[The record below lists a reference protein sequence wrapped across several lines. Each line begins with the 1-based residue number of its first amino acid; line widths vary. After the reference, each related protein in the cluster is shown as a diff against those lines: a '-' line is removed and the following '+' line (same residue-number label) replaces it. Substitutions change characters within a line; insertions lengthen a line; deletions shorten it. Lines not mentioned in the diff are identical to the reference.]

1 MGPASGSPLKIGMAT
16 NPVARRESLQFGNWV
31 ELVIH
36 RSIFGGPRLKTIRLQ
51 HRLMRQFKP
60 RRISGA
66 WFSID
71 VAAFDAAIHEIFH
84 GKG

>member
-16 NPVARRESLQFGNWV
+16 NPVARQEHLQFGNWV
-31 ELVIH
+31 VLVIH
-36 RSIFGGPRLKTIRLQ
+36 RSIFGGSRREAIRLE
-51 HRLMRQFKP
+51 HRLI
-60 RRISGA
+60 RRFDSHRIRGC

-71 VAAFDAAIHEIFH
+71 VAAFDAAVREIFH